1 MKLPYAITLGL
12 FLIILNI
19 TSAAPITLHIDNTH
33 SSIQFDIPFMS
44 ISEVTG
50 RFERFCGTFVFDEVN
65 MAGSRM
71 ELFIDASSIN
81 TGLKIRDRDLVEK
94 YLEIKTYP
102 IIYFKSKSVR
112 LTKPKQFEVVG
123 DLRLHGVSKE
133 LRITLNTIGDIING
147 DNARELGFKLLPLML
162 NRTDY
167 GIMEGSM
174 GSGSVGDTLTVS
186 AIIRVRD
193 VTPYRNGLDSRYP
206 EKNDAITIPF
216 KGSFRGKSGVHINL
230 INDAGNYFLAFS
242 DDEWSWFAQAK
253 VVGPNLFKLMSFGT
267 LVELKPDA
275 ITFTPSGEQPEV
287 LTREEIK

>member
-1 MKLPYAITLGL
+1 MKFRHHIVVCL
-12 FLIILNI
+12 FVIVAKI
-19 TSAAPITLHIDNTH
+19 TSAAPLTLHIDNTH
-33 SSIQFDIPFMS
+33 SSIQFDVPFMA
-44 ISEVTG
+44 ISEVNG
-50 RFERFCGTFVFDEVN
+50 RFERFCGTFVFDEIN
-65 MAGSRM
+65 RAGSRM
-71 ELFIDASSIN
+71 DLFIDASSIN

-94 YLEIKTYP
+94 YLEIKKYP

-112 LTKPKQFEVVG
+112 LIKPKQFEVVG
-123 DLRLHGVSKE
+123 DLLLHGVTKE
-133 LRITLNTIGDIING
+133 LHITLNTIGDIVNG
-147 DNARELGFKLLPLML
+147 DKARELGFKLHPLRL

-174 GSGSVGDTLTVS
+174 GSSSVGDTLTVS

-193 VTPYRNGLDSRYP
+193 VTPYRNDLDTRYP
-206 EKNDAITIPF
+206 EKNVAITIPF
-216 KGSFRGKSGVHINL
+216 KGSFRGKSGAHINL
-230 INDAGNYFLAFS
+230 INDGGNYFLAFS

-253 VVGPNLFKLMSFGT
+253 VVGPNLFKLMSFRT

>member
-1 MKLPYAITLGL
+1 MKLLYAIVVVS
-12 FLIILNI
+12 FVIVAKV
-19 TSAAPITLHIDNTH
+19 TSAAPIALHIDNTH
-33 SSIQFDIPFMS
+33 SSIQFDIPFMA

-50 RFERFCGTFVFDEVN
+50 RFERFCGTFLFDEIG
-65 MAGSRM
+65 MADSQM

-94 YLEIKTYP
+94 YLEVKKYP
-102 IIYFKSKSVR
+102 IIYFKSRSVR
-112 LTKPKQFEVVG
+112 LIKPKQFEVVG

-133 LRITLNTIGDIING
+133 LHLTLNTIGDIING
-147 DNARELGFKLLPLML
+147 DKARELGFKLHPLML

-167 GIMEGSM
+167 AIMEGSM

-193 VTPYRNGLDSRYP
+193 VTPYRKGLDAHYP
-206 EKNDAITIPF
+206 EKKNATTIPF
-216 KGSFRGKSGVHINL
+216 KGSFVGKSGTDINL

-253 VVGPNLFKLMSFGT
+253 VVGPNLFKLMSFST
-267 LVELKPDA
+267 LVELNRDS

-287 LTREEIK
+287 LTRREVK

>member
-1 MKLPYAITLGL
+1 MKLSYLMAVALVIVTK
-12 FLIILNI
+12 I
-19 TSAAPITLHIDNTH
+19 TSAAPITLHVDNTH
-33 SSIQFDIPFMS
+33 SSIQFTVPFMA

-50 RFERFCGTFVFDEVN
+50 RFERFCGTFTIDDTN
-65 MAGSRM
+65 IAASRV

-94 YLEIKTYP
+94 YLETKTYP

-112 LTKPKQFEVVG
+112 LIKPKEFEVIG

-147 DNARELGFKLLPLML
+147 DKARELGLKLQPVGL
-162 NRTDY
+162 NRTNF
-167 GIMEGSM
+167 GILEGSM
-174 GSGSVGDTLTVS
+174 GSGSVGDTVTIS

-193 VTPYRNGLDSRYP
+193 VTPYRNDLDARYP
-206 EKNDAITIPF
+206 EKNAATTIPF
-216 KGSFRGKSGVHINL
+216 KGSFQSNSGAHISL

-253 VVGPNLFKLMSFGT
+253 VVGTNLFKLTSFAT

-287 LTREEIK
+287 LTREEKK

>member
-1 MKLPYAITLGL
+1 MNLRSSIALGL
-12 FLIILNI
+12 FLIVIKI
-19 TSAAPITLHIDNTH
+19 TLAAPITLHIDNTH
-33 SSIQFDIPFMS
+33 SSIQFDIPFMA

-50 RFERFCGTFVFDEVN
+50 RFERFCGIFVFDEVN
-65 MAGSRM
+65 MAASQM

-94 YLEIKTYP
+94 YLETKTYP

-112 LTKPKQFEVVG
+112 MTKPKQFEVIG
-123 DLRLHGVSKE
+123 DLRLHGVTKE
-133 LRITLNTIGDIING
+133 LHIILNTIGDIVNG
-147 DNARELGFKLLPLML
+147 DNARELGLKLDPLKL

-193 VTPYRNGLDSRYP
+193 VTPYRNGLDTRYP
-206 EKNDAITIPF
+206 EKDAAITILF
-216 KGSFRGKSGVHINL
+216 KGSFRGKSGAHINL

-242 DDEWSWFAQAK
+242 DDEWSWLAQAK

-267 LVELKPDA
+267 LLELKPDA

-287 LTREEIK
+287 LIREEIK

>member
-1 MKLPYAITLGL
+1 MKMRYPIVACL
-12 FLIILNI
+12 FVIVAKIS
-19 TSAAPITLHIDNTH
+19 SAAPITLHVDNTH
-33 SSIQFDIPFMS
+33 SSIQFTVLFMA

-50 RFERFCGTFVFDEVN
+50 RFERFCGTFVVDDAN
-65 MAGSRM
+65 IAASRV

-94 YLEIKTYP
+94 YLEVKTYP

-112 LTKPKQFEVVG
+112 LIKPKQFEVIG
-123 DLRLHGVSKE
+123 DLRLHGVSKQ
-133 LRITLNTIGDIING
+133 LHITLNTIGDIING
-147 DNARELGFKLLPLML
+147 DNARELGFKLQPLAL

-186 AIIRVRD
+186 AVIRVRD
-193 VTPYRNGLDSRYP
+193 VTPYRKDLDTRFP
-206 EKNDAITIPF
+206 EKNAAITIPF
-216 KGSFRGKSGVHINL
+216 SGSFNGKSGTHTTL

-253 VVGPNLFKLMSFGT
+253 MVGPNLFKLMSFGT
-267 LVELKPDA
+267 LVELNPEF
-275 ITFTPSGEQPEV
+275 ITFTPLGEQPEV
-287 LTREEIK
+287 LMREEKK

>member
-1 MKLPYAITLGL
+1 MNLRYPITFCL
-12 FLIILNI
+12 FLIIVRI

-33 SSIQFDIPFMS
+33 SSIQFDIPFMA

-50 RFERFCGTFVFDEVN
+50 RFERFCGTFVFEELN
-65 MAGSRM
+65 MPASRM

-94 YLEIKTYP
+94 YLEVKKYP
-102 IIYFKSKSVR
+102 IVYFKSRSVR
-112 LTKPKQFEVVG
+112 LIKPKQFEVIG
-123 DLRLHGVSKE
+123 DLRLHGVSQE
-133 LRITLNTIGDIING
+133 LHIMLNTIGDIING
-147 DNARELGFKLLPLML
+147 DNARELGFKLDPLRL
-162 NRTDY
+162 NRTEY

-186 AIIRVRD
+186 AIIRLRD
-193 VTPYRNGLDSRYP
+193 VTPYRKALDVRYP
-206 EKNDAITIPF
+206 EKNAAITIPF
-216 KGSFRGKSGVHINL
+216 KGSFVGKSGTHINL

-267 LVELKPDA
+267 LVELKPDS
-275 ITFTPSGEQPEV
+275 ISFIPSGEQPEV
-287 LTREEIK
+287 LTRDEIK